1 MQTPT
6 ADIIRTEQPEAPK
19 AGKVVSGIREAA
31 NTTGV
36 SFDYLLAQATQESGL
51 DPHAHNTKSTAA
63 GLFQFTAPTWIDMV
77 KRHGAE
83 HGLDKEAAAI
93 TKGDDGKLH
102 IADKAAR
109 KAILDLRKDPK
120 LSSLMAAEYAKDNA
134 QVLERRLGRA
144 ATASDLYLAHFLGA
158 GGAARVIEGMEDNPK
173 HSAQRLLPEAARA
186 NPDVFHEPGSRKSRT
201 VAGLYKSVQARFN
214 TIMGGN
220 ADFASQPALTGRP
233 DLAAL
238 RPQPRPDMPPLTIA
252 ATTDTTAV
260 AAMETPTAK
269 AVAAISAA
277 TAPSVSNATA
287 ANAYAYA
294 ASAFAKAIQPE
305 SPFFPAPI
313 PPAPTLTGQSG
324 KADNLTLRAIIDSMD
339 AGKDV

>member
-6 ADIIRTEQPEAPK
+6 ADIIPTEQAQAPK

-51 DPHAHNTKSTAA
+51 DPHARNTKSTAA

-83 HGLDKEAAAI
+83 HGLEKEAAAI

-102 IADKAAR
+102 IPDKAAR

-214 TIMGGN
+214 TILGGD
-220 ADFASQPALTGRP
+220 ADSANQPALTGRP

-238 RPQPRPDMPPLTIA
+238 RPQPRPDMP

-277 TAPSVSNATA
+277 TAPPVSNAAA
-287 ANAYAYA
+287 ANAYA

-313 PPAPTLTGQSG
+313 PPAPTLPGQGG
-324 KADNLTLRAIIDSMD
+324 KADNLTLRAVIDSMD

>member
-6 ADIIRTEQPEAPK
+6 ADVVRPEQPDPAKP
-19 AGKVVSGIREAA
+19 GKVVSGIREAA
-31 NTTGV
+31 TSTGV

-51 DPHAHNTKSTAA
+51 DPHARNTKSTAA
-63 GLFQFTAPTWIDMV
+63 GLFQFTAPTWIEMV
-77 KRHGAE
+77 KHHGAE
-83 HGLDKEAAAI
+83 HGLGQEAAAI
-93 TKGDDGKLH
+93 TKGADGKLEVK
-102 IADKAAR
+102 DKAAR
-109 KAILDLRKDPK
+109 KAILDLRRDPK

-158 GGAARVIEGMEDNPK
+158 GGAARVIEGMEDNPR

-201 VAGLYKSVQARFN
+201 VASLYKSVQARFN
-214 TIMGGN
+214 SVMGGGGG
-220 ADFASQPALTGRP
+220 DSTQPALTGRP

-238 RPQPRPDMPPLTIA
+238 RPLPRPEPDAPGVTA
-252 ATTDTTAV
+252 AVAV

-269 AVAAISAA
+269 AVAA
-277 TAPSVSNATA
+277 VTA
-287 ANAYAYA
+287 AAAPMVTNSTAVNAYA
-294 ASAFAKAIQPE
+294 ASAFANAVQPD

-313 PPAPTLTGQSG
+313 PPATST
-324 KADNLTLRAIIDSMD
+324 ADSQAARPVIQAMNLA
-339 AGKDV
+339 KDI